1 MIVALDYP
9 DLSQTLKSLR
19 RLRGR
24 ARLVKIGSQL
34 FTAEGPNA
42 VKRIAKLVEGIFL
55 DLKFCDIPNTVSGAV
70 KSAAALP
77 RVRMMTLHA
86 TGGLPMLQAAR
97 AALKGMKRPPMLL
110 AVTVLTSLDAAEL
123 ERIGLHGPFS
133 ERVAALAEIAQT
145 AGMDGIVAPATELQS
160 LRNSAARDLKIVV
173 PGIRPAPSENVAP
186 RRDDQAQIATPAN
199 AIRWGADYLVVGRP
213 ITAAPDPVAAFDSIA
228 REIESAANS

>member
-1 MIVALDYP
+1 
-9 DLSQTLKSLR
+9 
-19 RLRGR
+19 
-24 ARLVKIGSQL
+24 LVKIGSQL

-55 DLKFCDIPNTVSGAV
+55 DLKFFDIPNTVSGAV

-77 RVRMMTLHA
+77 AVRMMTLHS

-97 AALKGMKRPPMLL
+97 ATLKGVKRPPMLL

-123 ERIGLHGPFS
+123 ERIGLRGPFS
-133 ERVAALAEIAQT
+133 ERVAALAKMAHA

-160 LRNSAARDLKIVV
+160 LRSSAARGLKIVV
-173 PGIRPAPSENVAP
+173 PGIRPAPSKNVVQ
-186 RRDDQAQIATPAN
+186 RHDDQAQIATPAN

-228 REIESAANS
+228 REIESASY

>member
-1 MIVALDYP
+1 M
-9 DLSQTLKSLR
+9 
-19 RLRGR
+19 
-24 ARLVKIGSQL
+24 VKIGSQL

-70 KSAAALP
+70 KSAAVLP
-77 RVRMMTLHA
+77 GVRMMTLHA

-123 ERIGLHGPFS
+123 ERIGLRGPFS
-133 ERVAALAEIAQT
+133 ERVAALAEMAHV
-145 AGMDGIVAPATELQS
+145 AAMDGIVAPATELQS

-173 PGIRPAPSENVAP
+173 PGIRQTQAD
-186 RRDDQAQIATPAN
+186 DDQAQIATPTN

-228 REIESAANS
+228 REIASASS